1 MIVLKTLI
9 IVFSVFNFLHAILLL
24 TKNEMMPKSTLILL
38 IGGSILL
45 DIGAIIYPFAAA
57 VTLLV
62 IGLAAIQIGVIL
74 YQKLFRHKINYLEQ
88 SVRLVINI
96 LIIVAY
102 IVLR

>member
-9 IVFSVFNFLHAILLL
+9 ILFSVFNFLQAILLL
-24 TKNEMMPKSTLILL
+24 TKNEMMPKSTLVLL
-38 IGGSILL
+38 ILGSNLL

-62 IGLAAIQIGVIL
+62 LGLAAIQIGIIL
-74 YQKLFRHKINYLEQ
+74 YQKLFRHKIYYLEQ

>member
-9 IVFSVFNFLHAILLL
+9 IVISVFNFLQAILLL
-24 TKNEMMPKSTLILL
+24 TKNEMTPKYTLFLL

-57 VTLLV
+57 VILL
-62 IGLAAIQIGVIL
+62 ILGFAAIQIGMIL
-74 YQKLFRHKINYLEQ
+74 YQKLYRHKINYLEQ

>member
-1 MIVLKTLI
+1 
-9 IVFSVFNFLHAILLL
+9 
-24 TKNEMMPKSTLILL
+24 MMPKSTLILL

>member
-9 IVFSVFNFLHAILLL
+9 ILFSVFNFLQAILLL
-24 TKNEMMPKSTLILL
+24 TKNVMMPKSTLVLL
-38 IGGSILL
+38 ILGSILL

-62 IGLAAIQIGVIL
+62 LGLAAIQIGIIL
-74 YQKLFRHKINYLEQ
+74 YQKLFRHKIYYLEQ
-88 SVRLVINI
+88 SVRFVINI